1 MPNSDAEILEIECP
15 SCGKRLKAGKQHA
28 GKRVKCPK
36 CGQPV
41 KVPGIPTATA
51 PVASDD
57 WLSLDAPAITDVSE
71 RERVAAEVKAK
82 RAAAQAAQHKIRDA
96 KLPENNE
103 VLPIPVVVPHSRR
116 QSAAAA
122 FAASSEIV
130 DDEFTLEP
138 FQEKGT
144 RSTPGSN
151 PRPSPTKSNRLAS
164 SANAEGS
171 AAGAAKK
178 TAKSTTTGEPSDAVI
193 SAERR
198 PSIFDEDLPEL
209 ADLTQAPPKPLPL
222 GKVEDLSDLDTLIP
236 DLDAAFGK
244 VQPAQNQSPAA
255 ANAPSSRS
263 AASANDLRGRGSSGA
278 SSGLG
283 SLLDVPD
290 TTDHE
295 YRVAC
300 KVCGTAQYVRLSAK
314 GMKMRCPDCTSE
326 FRVPP
331 PPPGWSPKSKPKLEL
346 TNEDMPMAAAET
358 FQEQQTI
365 EGLRTRTTAMLAKA
379 EREIS
384 DDELDGLYASDFDTA
399 GFMQR
404 TFGFMRDPIAMSF
417 VLGYGFVFACVFA
430 LAQYGLN
437 NADSGFGRG
446 ALLLGVI
453 GAPLIG
459 ILFGLPMLSG
469 ALALLESVANRQPRV
484 VDWPGFNVFDNFG
497 DMLSIAA
504 ALLGAMLPG
513 YMLGA
518 FLGGDQIGAGRIQI
532 TGLMLSTYLL
542 FPILFLSILD
552 NGSLFQPLSNSVL
565 SSFKPAAE
573 AWGGYY
579 LKTMIAFFVTMLLW
593 YMLLGTGKSP
603 WLVGAGG
610 FLVPPL
616 VFFTFQQLGAL
627 ADGISEHLSFEFTPG
642 GEKDADE
649 EAKEGE

>member
-15 SCGKRLKAGKQHA
+15 SCGKRLKAGKQYA

-41 KVPGIPTATA
+41 KVPGIPTAPA
-51 PVASDD
+51 PAANDD
-57 WLSLDAPAITDVSE
+57 WLSLDTPAIVDVSD
-71 RERVAAEVKAK
+71 RERAAAEVKAK
-82 RAAAQAAQHKIRDA
+82 RVAAQAAQHKIRD
-96 KLPENNE
+96 KQLVENNE
-103 VLPIPVVVPHSRR
+103 VLHIPVVVPHSRR
-116 QSAAAA
+116 QTAEAA
-122 FAASSEIV
+122 FANSSEII
-130 DDEFTLEP
+130 DDEFRLEP
-138 FQEKGT
+138 LQEKGKPST
-144 RSTPGSN
+144 ASAPGDSARST
-151 PRPSPTKSNRLAS
+151 
-164 SANAEGS
+164 
-171 AAGAAKK
+171 
-178 TAKSTTTGEPSDAVI
+178 
-193 SAERR
+193 ERK
-198 PSIFDEDLPEL
+198 PSIFDDDLPDL
-209 ADLTQAPPKPLPL
+209 ADLTHAPPKPLPL
-222 GKVEDLSDLDTLIP
+222 GSVPDLSDLDTLIP

-244 VQPAQNQSPAA
+244 APPAANRSPAADQSPASNKPSA
-255 ANAPSSRS
+255 ANKSPSGRSSAPNGGSRS
-263 AASANDLRGRGSSGA
+263 RVPPPST
-278 SSGLG
+278 SGLG

-314 GMKMRCPDCTSE
+314 GMKIRCPDCTSE
-326 FRVPP
+326 FKVPP

-358 FQEQQTI
+358 YQEQQAI
-365 EGLRTRTTAMLAKA
+365 EGLRTRTSAMLDKA
-379 EREIS
+379 QREIS
-384 DDELDGLYASDFDTA
+384 DEELDGLYASDFDTS
-399 GFMQR
+399 GFLQR
-404 TFGFMRDPIAMSF
+404 TFGFLRDPIVISF
-417 VLGYGFVFACVFA
+417 ILGYGFIFACVFA

-437 NADSGFGRG
+437 NADSGYGRG
-446 ALLLGVI
+446 ALLLGMI

-513 YMLGA
+513 YMVGT
-518 FLGGDQIGAGRIQI
+518 FLGGDQVGAGRIQI
-532 TGLMLSTYLL
+532 TGLMLTTYAF

-552 NGSLFQPLSNSVL
+552 NGSLFQPLSNSVV

-579 LKTMIAFFVTMLLW
+579 LKTMIAFSLTMLLW

-610 FLVPPL
+610 FLVPLL

-627 ADGISEHLSFEFTPG
+627 ADGISEHLSFEFAPG
-642 GEKDADE
+642 GEKDGDE
-649 EAKEGE
+649 ESKEGEKSSAP